1 MFASSE
7 ELEPP
12 ELDPPKLDPDPP
24 PRLVLVLTPKRL
36 DPGEAGR
43 ETESPGL
50 RPPPGCKPKLPKLFC
65 LELEPPE
72 PVPKLGLGL

>member
-24 PRLVLVLTPKRL
+24 PKLVLVLTPKGL
-36 DPGEAGR
+36 DPGDAGR
-43 ETESPGL
+43 ETGCK
-50 RPPPGCKPKLPKLFC
+50 PGCKPKLPKLFC